1 MVRAAII
8 FIVFG
13 LTQMAYAE
21 TIKRDINGF
30 ETGMSLAQVQ
40 EVAYG
45 HDCRFRPDLPDHFE
59 PASPASYICRT
70 TRDVFAFRFGLL
82 SGKLLSI
89 STTIASD
96 LPLAQF
102 TMEICEQYA
111 TDCAVRNSDGIVIDP
126 EQQLILSVFPHMT
139 QQKLFVVSITSK
151 SLERYEDRT
160 LPAYRDLRGPHH

>member
-8 FIVFG
+8 SIVFG
-13 LTQMAYAE
+13 LTQMAYAG
-21 TIKRDINGF
+21 TIKRDISGF

-45 HDCRFRPDLPDHFE
+45 HDCQFRPELPDHFE
-59 PASPASYICRT
+59 STSPTSFTCRT
-70 TRDVFAFRFGLL
+70 TSDVFAFRFGLL

-102 TMEICEQYA
+102 TLSICEQYT
-111 TDCAVRNSDGIVIDP
+111 TDCAVRNSEGIIIDP
-126 EQQLILSVFPHMT
+126 DQQLILSVFPHLT
-139 QQKLFVVSITSK
+139 QQKVFVVSITSK

-160 LPAYRDLRGPHH
+160 LPAFRDLRGSRH